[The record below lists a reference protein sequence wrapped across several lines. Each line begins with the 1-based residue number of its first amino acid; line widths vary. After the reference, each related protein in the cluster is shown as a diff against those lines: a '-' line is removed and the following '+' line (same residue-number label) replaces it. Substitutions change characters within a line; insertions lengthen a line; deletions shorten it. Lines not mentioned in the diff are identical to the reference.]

1 MRRPV
6 SQLVVRSAWGV
17 SCAVCGAW
25 TAFAL
30 STLAAV
36 TASIT
41 DAALGPLAVAAA
53 LLGAAYGVGAAPRR
67 ARELGARRAVA
78 VALAGP
84 LAGATYG
91 ALLAGFSLFA
101 LLRPMSPIGLV
112 GRMLFLTMPLLCV
125 LGGTLAGAVWAARSG
140 RRPAAWGHPSR

>member
-6 SQLVVRSAWGV
+6 SQLVVRLVWGV

-25 TAFAL
+25 AALAL
-30 STLAAV
+30 SLLASLTV
-36 TASIT
+36 SRT
-41 DAALGPLAVAAA
+41 DAELGPLAVMGA

-67 ARELGARRAVA
+67 ARELGSGRAVA

-91 ALLAGFSLFA
+91 ALLAGLSLFA
-101 LLRPMSPIGLV
+101 LLRPLSPTSLV
-112 GRMLFLTMPLLCV
+112 VRMLFLTTPLFCV

-140 RRPAAWGHPSR
+140 RRLAASGHRSR